1 MPATKVPSRIPLG
14 RVSLASLE
22 YVVDP
27 VVRVLYLRNTLDF
40 VQEVSG
46 RRAPGSLS
54 AANAI
59 RNRIEHPH
67 PAKPVPT
74 EQQLAQAAA
83 TYEESLRHL
92 CSTSGPHLQKLMSQK
107 VGHIDSRQY
116 RTPPSTASRRRKN
129 KANAREA
136 VTRLYRIT
144 RGWEQVATE
153 FRCDVPPDLPPLESL
168 VANAKGRPGGVST

>member
-74 EQQLAQAAA
+74 AQQRAQAAA
-83 TYEESLRHL
+83 
-92 CSTSGPHLQKLMSQK
+92 
-107 VGHIDSRQY
+107 
-116 RTPPSTASRRRKN
+116 
-129 KANAREA
+129 
-136 VTRLYRIT
+136 
-144 RGWEQVATE
+144 
-153 FRCDVPPDLPPLESL
+153 
-168 VANAKGRPGGVST
+168 